1 MTVVDRAVGRDLVEF
16 THLTCSP
23 DMVDV
28 TVGEHHPSWA
38 QVVSGE
44 GLLERLD
51 TSHSGIDDDGVTA
64 LLVGQDVTIF
74 RKWSDDE

>member
-1 MTVVDRAVGRDLVEF
+1 
-16 THLTCSP
+16 
-23 DMVDV
+23 MVDV